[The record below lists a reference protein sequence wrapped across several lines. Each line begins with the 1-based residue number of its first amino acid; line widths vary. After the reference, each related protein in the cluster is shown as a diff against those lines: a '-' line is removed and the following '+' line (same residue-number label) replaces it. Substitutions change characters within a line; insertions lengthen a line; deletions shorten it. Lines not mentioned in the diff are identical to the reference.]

1 MPRRA
6 VGRPSDRLV
15 LLSSCDGRAGRS
27 FRWQRAAGDP
37 VTAPAFDPSAW
48 GGGPTSGPSRR
59 RGGFAPSAWGQR
71 GSAGSVLPVRP
82 SQGTVGPEADGT
94 GVPLVSS
101 NPGPA
106 GLDGPPDPTPK
117 RGGAHGGHQKR
128 GRRLRRR
135 GGRGPGAAVP
145 QRGRAGADPS
155 LVENGPS
162 VVDPR
167 GQVPIGGG
175 RADPGAPRQGLQTGV
190 LDHSSRS
197 PAGPGVGKMAVLRR
211 GARIMDLC
219 GTRTATCWWS
229 RQWTREHRQ
238 W

>member
-1 MPRRA
+1 MGVVVERRPAPCPRRGA
-6 VGRPSDRLV
+6 PSSDGST
-15 LLSSCDGRAGRS
+15 SSAMGLRRAPGGA
-27 FRWQRAAGDP
+27 RA
-37 VTAPAFDPSAW
+37 
-48 GGGPTSGPSRR
+48 R
-59 RGGFAPSAWGQR
+59 RGPASNRPAACPGERREAVPSSRSPPTRPHGSNG

-117 RGGAHGGHQKR
+117 RGGAHGGHRKR

-135 GGRGPGAAVP
+135 GGRGLGAAVP

-229 RQWTREHRQ
+229 RQ
-238 W
+238 